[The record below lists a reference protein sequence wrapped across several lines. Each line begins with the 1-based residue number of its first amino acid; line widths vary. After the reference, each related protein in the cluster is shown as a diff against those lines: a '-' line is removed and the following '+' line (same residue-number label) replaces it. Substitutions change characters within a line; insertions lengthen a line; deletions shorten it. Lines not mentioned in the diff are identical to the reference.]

1 MSDKARRMERSL
13 TPDELREAVDGQV
26 VGQWL
31 LDIAGDHGSEVALR
45 ERAGEGWNELTW
57 DQVMEQATRIAGTLS
72 DWGIGHGDAVA
83 LFVRNRPE
91 FHVADLGALL
101 CRAMGVSIYNSSAP
115 EQISYLL
122 GHMEAKVVIC
132 DDIEFLKRVLKVR
145 GELPALERIVVIDDP
160 DGAAPDDVIR
170 FEELLAGDPVEIEA
184 AVAAMV
190 PDDVVTLIYTS
201 GTTGTPKGVT
211 LDHGNIT
218 AAAHAA
224 FAMLGEAGRNLR
236 AVSYLPMAHIAER
249 MVSHYGWLYSRHV
262 ITTCPDP
269 ATLVTYLAPVKPE
282 ILFGP
287 PRVFEKLR
295 SGILAAVG
303 AQGEDKLAGFEQ
315 ALTVGGHVAALKAA
329 GAPIPDDLA
338 ATHAAVDAAAF
349 APVRAMLGLD
359 EMKFAFAGAAPLPRH
374 VFEFMR
380 AIGVQFSEIYG
391 MSENTGGMTWDPS
404 RVKVGTVGRP
414 LPGTEVILAED
425 GEVLC
430 RGPIVT
436 RGYYKDPERTA
447 ETFDADGWLHT
458 GDIGTFDDEGYLS
471 IVDRKKEL
479 IITASGKNIS
489 PANIEA
495 QLKSLPLVAQACV
508 IGDDRPYLTAL
519 LVLDVDVAPGWAAAQ
534 GIEDTSIAA
543 LSSNP
548 VVLAEIDRGV
558 ADALQIFNNVEK
570 IKKWTVLDVDWL
582 ADSPQMTATMK
593 LKRRGVHAQHEDA
606 IESMYS

>member
-1 MSDKARRMERSL
+1 MDRSL
-13 TPDELREAVDGQV
+13 TPAELEEAVAGQV

-31 LDIAGDHGSEVALR
+31 LNNVRDHGGEVALR
-45 ERAGEGWNELTW
+45 ERDGDGWRELTW
-57 DQVMEQATRIAGTLS
+57 DQVMDQACRIAGSLS
-72 DWGIGHGDAVA
+72 DWGIGRGDAVA
-83 LFVRNRPE
+83 LFLRNRPE

-132 DDIEFLKRVLKVR
+132 DDVEFLERLLKVR
-145 GELPALERIVVIDDP
+145 GELDTLERVVVVDDP
-160 DGAAPDDVIR
+160 DGLAPDEVVR
-170 FEELLAGDPVEIEA
+170 WEALLAGDPIDPA
-184 AVAAMV
+184 TAVAASE

-211 LDHGNIT
+211 IDHINIT
-218 AAAHAA
+218 AAGLGT
-224 FAMLGEAGRNLR
+224 FEMLGEDVRNLR

-249 MVSHYGWLYSRHV
+249 MVSHYGWLYSQHV

-269 ATLVTYLAPVKPE
+269 ATLVTYLAPVKPQ

-303 AQGEDKLAGFEQ
+303 AQGEEKVTGFEQ
-315 ALTVGGHVAALKAA
+315 ALVVGGHVAALRAA
-329 GAPIPDDLA
+329 GAPIPDALA

-349 APVRAMLGLD
+349 APLRAMLGLD
-359 EMKFAFAGAAPLPRH
+359 EMRYAFAGAAPLPRH

-380 AIGVQFSEIYG
+380 AIGVPFSEIYG
-391 MSENTGGMTWDPS
+391 MSENTGGMTWDPT
-404 RVKVGTVGRP
+404 RVKVGTVGRA
-414 LPGTEVILAED
+414 LPGIEVILAED

-447 ETFDADGWLHT
+447 ETFDKDGWLHT

-534 GIEDTSIAA
+534 GIEDTSIAS
-543 LSSNP
+543 LSDNP
-548 VVLAEIDRGV
+548 VVLAEIDSGV
-558 ADALQIFNNVEK
+558 EEVLKIFNNVEK

-582 ADSPQMTATMK
+582 ADSEQMTATMK
-593 LKRRGVHAQHEDA
+593 LKRRGVHAIHGAEIDA
-606 IESMYS
+606 MYA